1 MHLGFFASLLLIWL
15 ALTVGSAQA
24 QVNDEARKKCVEF
37 GFKEKTPSHDN
48 CMKQFLQATGSQRP
62 PSKPTPSAQ
71 METKFW
77 DAAMAAG
84 NKEAFAAYLDSYP
97 RGRYV
102 GPAKI
107 NMARLEAATIE
118 QLQALADAAEKLAA
132 ERAAFEGEQKVERER
147 AAAMAAEKLATER
160 AAVEVEQKVTRE
172 RAAAAQTV
180 AAAARRAEVAP
191 GPGQIIKDCADCPTM
206 VVIPAGR
213 FEMGS
218 ILSRDEQP
226 IHSVNVS
233 GFLLGRTE
241 VTQGQWKAVMGSNPS
256 RFNQCGEDCPVEQV
270 SWNEAQDFAR
280 RLSMKTGKSYRLP
293 SEAEWEYAARAG
305 GNTKWN
311 SGDSENQLSDHGWFT
326 VNSLG
331 TTHRVAEKKPNAFGL
346 FDMHGN
352 VLEWVEDC
360 THSDYNGAPADG
372 SAWTTTCIDN
382 FRVTRGGFWMGNPW
396 DLRSAYRNMAFTDS
410 RGLHLGLRIARNP

>member
-1 MHLGFFASLLLIWL
+1 MRLGFFASLLLIWL

-37 GFKEKTPSHDN
+37 GFKDKTPSHDS

-118 QLQALADAAEKLAA
+118 QQQSLADAAEKLAA

-172 RAAAAQTV
+172 RAAAAQIV

-206 VVIPAGR
+206 VVIPEGR

-218 ILSRDEQP
+218 KLYRDEQP

-241 VTQGQWKAVMGSNPS
+241 VTQGQWNAVMGSNPS
-256 RFNQCGEDCPVEQV
+256 HFSQCGDDCPVEQV
-270 SWNEAQDFAR
+270 SWDEARDFAR
-280 RLSMKTGKSYRLP
+280 RLSLKTGKGYRLP

-305 GNTKWN
+305 STTMW
-311 SGDSENQLSDHGWFT
+311 SFGDNENQLGDYGWFSS
-326 VNSLG
+326 NSLSASR
-331 TTHRVAEKKPNAFGL
+331 RVAEKKPNAFGV

-360 THSDYNGAPADG
+360 RHRDYNGAPADG
-372 SAWTTTCIDN
+372 SAWTTACSEN
-382 FRVTRGGFWMGNPW
+382 FRVTRGGFWRGNPW
-396 DLRSAYRNMAFTDS
+396 ALRSAYRNWDLPGS
-410 RGLHLGLRIARNP
+410 RGHHLGLRIARNP